1 MLPAGG
7 PDGRVGLGLDLDPR
21 SGLVEAVGKKGDSAW
36 VVAKHPMVPEGP
48 FVTEVLAAFAEL
60 GAPFS

>member
-1 MLPAGG
+1 
-7 PDGRVGLGLDLDPR
+7 VGLGLDLDPR